1 MDPDAPAL
9 WKMERFRDFLEARKE
24 LLAAAL
30 NRRLEDLLHGDT
42 RWLASA
48 TAVAPVPQAADRHAD
63 VPRPLTHAALPRR
76 FRAAARGGKMGA

>member
-48 TAVAPVPQAADRHAD
+48 TAVALVP
-63 VPRPLTHAALPRR
+63 PRVLGGVTSESVTSPSR
-76 FRAAARGGKMGA
+76 FSARAPPHKRPW